1 MNPWEASALE
11 YRFTGEDEGKRS
23 QATRPA
29 DRTGTTDSLFYPGMY
44 CPSGLDVLSVLL
56 RIFARPNPTVDLG
69 PIDGSVAMVV
79 CDLAQQ
85 DNPIVYASDAFQ
97 ELTGYGIDEIRG
109 RNCRLLQAPGGGH
122 GVRPARSRCGAAGG
136 AGAGAGADEKPVI
149 RSMRDAI
156 QANREYQARITNFKK
171 TGEAF
176 TNILSIIPIKWDGD
190 DFRYSVGFL
199 CQL

>member
-1 MNPWEASALE
+1 MNPGTPTNTPGQ
-11 YRFTGEDEGKRS
+11 YRFSGEDEDKKS
-23 QATRPA
+23 QATRPT
-29 DRTGTTDSLFYPGMY
+29 DRSGTTDNLFYPGMY
-44 CPSGLDVLSVLL
+44 CPSGMDVLSVLL

-79 CDLAQQ
+79 CDLALQ
-85 DNPIVYASDAFQ
+85 DNPIIYASDAFQ

-109 RNCRLLQAPGGGH
+109 RNCRLLQAPGGKD
-122 GVRPARSRCGAAGG
+122 VRAARRGG
-136 AGAGAGADEKPVI
+136 DEKPVI

-176 TNILSIIPIKWDGD
+176 TNILSIIPIRWDGD

>member
-1 MNPWEASALE
+1 
-11 YRFTGEDEGKRS
+11 
-23 QATRPA
+23 
-29 DRTGTTDSLFYPGMY
+29 MY

-56 RIFARPNPTVDLG
+56 RIFGRPNPTVHLG

-79 CDLAQQ
+79 CDLALQ

-109 RNCRLLQAPGGGH
+109 RNCRLLQAPGGGGEAAHDAMPPPAPTRCQHHQYQYQYH
-122 GVRPARSRCGAAGG
+122 GDKPPA
-136 AGAGAGADEKPVI
+136 I

-156 QANREYQARITNFKK
+156 EANREYQASITNFKK

-176 TNILSIIPIKWDGD
+176 TNVLSIIPIRWDGD

-199 CQL
+199 YQL